1 MDRRLLLANTHVAA
15 IELKGSITS
24 QKFVQGEVRQV
35 NSPLADIW
43 RSSTKQ
49 TRDRQLVFGDA
60 FRLLEIRDGMAFGQ
74 STKDQYVGYIDA
86 MLLSD
91 AVDGTH
97 FVSARASHLYP
108 IPDLKSVETM
118 PLTFGAKIR
127 IVGGQGDFFEIH
139 TGQFI
144 PKPHVRPLNA
154 PLDNPANTAQLFF
167 GSPYLWG
174 GNSSAGIDCSGLI
187 QVALLTSGIECP
199 GDSDLQEQTV
209 GIELAADQS
218 TERGDLIFWKGHVAM
233 AVDNQTVIHAN
244 AHSMSVTYEPIDAA
258 IERVANQ
265 GGGPVTSRR
274 RP

>member
-15 IELKGSITS
+15 IELKGSVTS
-24 QKFVQGEVRQV
+24 EEFVDGELRQI
-35 NSPLADIW
+35 NSSLADIW
-43 RSSTKQ
+43 RSSTKN
-49 TRDRQLVFGDA
+49 TRDRQLVFGDT
-60 FRLLEIRDGMAFGQ
+60 FRVLEIRDGMAFGQ

-86 MLLSD
+86 ALLSD

-108 IPDLKSVETM
+108 VPDFKSVETM

-154 PLDNPANTAQLFF
+154 LLDNPANTAQLFF

-174 GNSSAGIDCSGLI
+174 GNSSAGIDCSGLV

-199 GDSDLQEQTV
+199 GDSDLQEQSI
-209 GIELAADQS
+209 GIELSADEPTQ
-218 TERGDLIFWKGHVAM
+218 RGDLIFWKGHVAM

-244 AHSMSVTYEPIDAA
+244 AHSMSVMYEPIDAA
-258 IERVANQ
+258 IERITNQ

>member
-1 MDRRLLLANTHVAA
+1 MDRRLTAANARAAA
-15 IELKGSITS
+15 IELKGSVTS
-24 QKFVQGEVRQV
+24 EKFVQGEVRQI
-35 NSPLADIW
+35 NSSLADIW
-43 RSSTKQ
+43 PSLTKRI
-49 TRDRQLVFGDA
+49 RDRQLVFGDT
-60 FRLLEIRDGMAFGQ
+60 FRVLEIHDGMAFGQ
-74 STKDQYVGYIDA
+74 STKDQYVGYIDVE
-86 MLLSD
+86 LLSD

-97 FVSARASHLYP
+97 FVSVRASHLYP
-108 IPDLKSVETM
+108 IPDLKSVEAM

-139 TGQFI
+139 SGHYI

-199 GDSDLQEQTV
+199 GDSDLQEKTV
-209 GIELAADQS
+209 GVELTTDQT
-218 TERGDLIFWKGHVAM
+218 TERGDLLFWKGHVAM

-258 IERVANQ
+258 IERIANQ
-265 GGGPVTSRR
+265 GGGAITSRR